1 MRRSYFVAEGQ
12 WLKGNLHSHTTVS
25 DGVYTPEEMA
35 ADYAARDYDF
45 ISMTD
50 HNVFVPH
57 PELEGEGLLML
68 TGVEHDLAYSRTK
81 CIHVVGTG
89 RADQTKTG
97 YDCRKYPPE
106 ELTDQ
111 QLIDLMADD
120 GQFVAL
126 AHPIWSRM
134 EPEEVAALVNFHAI
148 EVFNNGCENLCH
160 AGHGEV
166 YWDMLLR
173 RGHKVYGTAS
183 DDTHRKHDAFGG
195 WVMVKAKEKNN
206 ASILEALF
214 SGQFYASSGPEI
226 LDFGLDGDRVY
237 VTCSSCRE
245 IHFVSYPPRG
255 QSQFAPEGGTLTEG
269 TYTLKGGEHY
279 IRIECIDHAGRAAW
293 TNPIFFD
300 ARKG

>member
-1 MRRSYFVAEGQ
+1 MKQSYFSHEGL

-35 ADYAARDYDF
+35 ADYAAHGYDF

-57 PELEGEGLLML
+57 PELEENGLLIL

-89 RADQTKTG
+89 QAGQTQTG
-97 YDCRKYPPE
+97 YECRKYAPE

-111 QLIDLMADD
+111 GLIDRMEKD

-134 EPEEVAALVNFHAI
+134 EPEEVAALSRFHAI
-148 EVFNNGCENLCH
+148 EVYNNGCENLCH

-173 RGHKVYGTAS
+173 RGQKIYGTAS
-183 DDTHRKHDAFGG
+183 DDTHKKHDAFGG
-195 WVMVKAKEKNN
+195 WIQVKAKEHSHH
-206 ASILEALF
+206 AILEALF
-214 SGQFYASSGPEI
+214 AGQFYASSGPEI
-226 LDFGLDGDRVY
+226 LDFGMEDDQVY
-237 VTCSSCRE
+237 VSCSDCRE
-245 IHFVSYPPRG
+245 IHFISYPPRG
-255 QSQFAPEGGTLTEG
+255 QSQFAAEGETLTEG
-269 TYTLKGGEHY
+269 IYTRKGGEAY
-279 IRIECIDHAGRAAW
+279 IRIECIDHAGRVAW

-300 ARKG
+300 TRKG